1 MEHLTIS
8 KAKIM
13 REQLV
18 NELDL
23 YLEQKEIN
31 FIKMQPESPVM
42 RDIIEGK
49 SDSFKISD
57 KFTHYVIKDEKL
69 DEKIFALQRE
79 INALERYI
87 IKEMERINKAGGN
100 YLIRYYRDVEHF
112 SWNKISR
119 LTNYSLRQ
127 CHRLYNKKEEIN
139 SSQFEHPLHQN
150 I

>member
-1 MEHLTIS
+1 MEHLSIS
-8 KAKIM
+8 KAKII

-31 FIKMQPESPVM
+31 FIKTQPGSPIM

-49 SDSFKISD
+49 SDGFRISD
-57 KFTHYVIKDEKL
+57 KFTHYVIKDDTF
-69 DEKIFALQRE
+69 DEKIFALQKE
-79 INALERYI
+79 INAIENYI
-87 IKEMERINKAGGN
+87 IKEMERINRAGGS
-100 YLIRYYRDVEHF
+100 YLIRYYRDVEKY

-127 CHRLYNKKEEIN
+127 CHRLYGEK
-139 SSQFEHPLHQN
+139 
-150 I
+150 